1 MNKPNES
8 RDTLMSTVIARLDEN
23 LREHF
28 EERAAI
34 MEFDAGL
41 PRAQAECL
49 ALISV
54 LEGRP
59 VALGGMVAALIE
71 AETQRRWVL
80 IDQADPIPTHDVI
93 RNAPVIDALVDVLRQ
108 LERR

>member
-8 RDTLMSTVIARLDEN
+8 RDTLMSTVIARLDET

-49 ALISV
+49 ALISF
-54 LEGRP
+54 LDGRP
-59 VALGGMVAALIE
+59 SALGGVVA
-71 AETQRRWVL
+71 VL
-80 IDQADPIPTHDVI
+80 VQMYHLTSSYSMLLMLTSIVHHT
-93 RNAPVIDALVDVLRQ
+93 
-108 LERR
+108 

>member
-41 PRAQAECL
+41 PRVQAELRWLVRRL
-49 ALISV
+49 AHERLVLWGNGQGSSSV
-54 LEGRP
+54 
-59 VALGGMVAALIE
+59 
-71 AETQRRWVL
+71 
-80 IDQADPIPTHDVI
+80 
-93 RNAPVIDALVDVLRQ
+93 
-108 LERR
+108 